1 MATVSAASSTAGTLN
16 APGVGSGLDVKSLV
30 NQLMAAEQKP
40 LTQLVTKEAKFQAKL
55 SSLGTIKGVLSAL
68 QTAAS
73 ALASASTSQYSATTD
88 DTSMFTA
95 VGSSSASSGNY
106 NVSISTLAQAQKLLT
121 EGKSSTAV
129 AIGNGI
135 DTTVTFTLGT
145 TSGTFAAD
153 PARTPVSLVIGSS
166 NNTLAGIRDAINTAG
181 AGVTASIIN
190 DGSDSPYRLTITSN
204 ATGVTNSLKITTS
217 GESSD
222 IASLLAYTPGAT
234 QTMTQSQAARNAA
247 LAIDGVAITS
257 TLNTVTDAIQGVT
270 LTLKKVHTNPLTES
284 TGVAVQRDNSG
295 QIAALGALVKGYND
309 ANKTI
314 AAATA
319 KTAIF
324 QGDSGVLAM
333 QSQVRAILS
342 GAQST
347 GGAYSTLSQLG
358 VAFQKDGSLALDSAK
373 LNAALTAD
381 PASVA
386 TLTAAIGTAI
396 NTAATGLIGASGPV
410 SSKTDSINRSIKDIG
425 TSRIQVQRHLDATQ
439 ERYQKQF
446 SALDTMIA
454 AMNKTSSFLT
464 QQLDS
469 IANMLKK

>member
-1 MATVSAASSTAGTLN
+1 MATVSATSTTGTLN

-30 NQLMAAEQKP
+30 TQLMAAEQRP
-40 LTQLVTKEAKFQAKL
+40 LTLLATKEAGYQAKL
-55 SSLGTIKGVLSAL
+55 TGLGSINGVLSAL

-73 ALASASTSQYSATTD
+73 SLASAGTAQYSATPSD
-88 DTSMFTA
+88 ISMFTA
-95 VGSSSASSGNY
+95 SGSSNASNGNY
-106 NVSISTLAQAQKLLT
+106 NVSISTMAQAQKLLA

-129 AIGNGI
+129 AIGGGI

-145 TSGTFAAD
+145 TSGTFVAD

-166 NNTLAGIRDAINTAG
+166 NNTLVGIRDAINAAG

-204 ATGVTNSLKITTS
+204 AAGVTNSLKITTS
-217 GESSD
+217 GEEAD

-234 QTMTQSQAARNAA
+234 QTMIQSQAARNAA
-247 LAIDGVAITS
+247 LSIDGVAITS
-257 TLNTVTDAIQGVT
+257 ASNTVTDAIQGVT

-284 TGVAVQRDNSG
+284 TGVTVLRDNSG
-295 QIAALGALVKGYND
+295 LTAALGALVKGYND

-319 KTAIF
+319 KAAIF
-324 QGDSGVLAM
+324 QGDGGVLSM
-333 QSQVRAILS
+333 QSQVRAILG

-347 GGAYSTLSQLG
+347 GSAYTTLSQLG
-358 VAFQKDGSLALDSAK
+358 VAFQKDGSLAMDSSK
-373 LNAALTAD
+373 LSAALAAD
-381 PASVA
+381 PAAVA
-386 TLTAAIGTAI
+386 TLTTAIGNAI
-396 NTAATGLIGASGPV
+396 NTAATSLLGASGPI
-410 SSKTDSINRSIKDIG
+410 SSKTDGLNRSIKDIG
-425 TSRIQVQRHLDATQ
+425 TRRTQIQLHLDTT
-439 ERYQKQF
+439 EKRYQKQF

-454 AMNKTSSFLT
+454 AMNKTSAFLT
-464 QQLDS
+464 QQLDG